1 MRTVTYRAR
10 TVDGRVLRGEIA
22 AASAPAAARTLAAE
36 GKIALAIS
44 ERHDVRLP
52 SVLRSRSRISAEEQ
66 IAFLHELTTLLGAGL
81 PVHEALRRLVDGA
94 APNASYGRLV
104 AALHAAVLR
113 GVPLSQAMEIQ
124 KAFPQSIVGMVRA
137 GEESGTLATILQ
149 EAATILME
157 RNDMRESMRSALAY
171 PLFLLAATA
180 LSLIL
185 MVMFVLPVFASL
197 LRDLSATVP
206 LPTQILLS
214 LSDLLVEH
222 AHQLPIVGLGIC
234 FVFAAILYV
243 PSLRCRLDG
252 LLLRLPI
259 LGAFLRFTAWQMI
272 LRTMAI
278 LLRSGIRLDAAVGLA
293 RMATENRALAVC
305 LVRVE
310 QCLVEGRTFAYAME
324 GVPFMPPLLH
334 GMLAA
339 GEEAG
344 DLEHLLQYG
353 ADYCRRRAGAYA
365 ARMES
370 LAEPAMIVLVAA
382 LIFFVVLSVLLP
394 ILDTMDALM

>member
-1 MRTVTYRAR
+1 MRTFTYRAR

-22 AASAPAAARTLAAE
+22 AASAPAAARTLAEE

-52 SVLRSRSRISAEEQ
+52 SVLRPRSRISAEEQ

-94 APNASYGRLV
+94 APNASYGRLA

-222 AHQLPIVGLGIC
+222 AHQLPVVGLGIC
-234 FVFAAILYV
+234 FALAVILYV
-243 PSLRCRLDG
+243 PPLRYRLDR
-252 LLLRLPI
+252 LLLCLPI

-293 RMATENRALAVC
+293 RMATENRALAAC

-310 QCLVEGRTFAYAME
+310 QYLVEGRTFAYAME
-324 GVPFMPPLLH
+324 GISFLPPLLH